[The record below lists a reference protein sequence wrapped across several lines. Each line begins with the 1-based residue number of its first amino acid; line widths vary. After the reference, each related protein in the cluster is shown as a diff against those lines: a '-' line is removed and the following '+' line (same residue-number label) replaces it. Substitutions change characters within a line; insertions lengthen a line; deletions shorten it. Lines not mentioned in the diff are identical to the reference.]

1 MQILYQKF
9 KIAKITSDRA
19 RHLISDID
27 IHHGGEAHDLPQSP
41 HQ

>member
-19 RHLISDID
+19 RHFASEID
-27 IHHGGEAHDLPQSP
+27 IHHSGETHDLP
-41 HQ
+41 